1 MIDSTVVLFNA
12 RGERV
17 ELSPYGAAITAIYVR
32 DRQGRVGNVT
42 VDEGGSAGKVVGRY
56 ANRIANGR
64 FALDGRVYQLA
75 TNEGSNTLHGGP
87 DGFAKRVWK
96 TGATRTSIDGSTM
109 SVEFSLNS
117 AAGDQGFPGNLSC
130 NVVYSFDD
138 EAALRIAYGATCDEP
153 TVLNLTNHVYFNLSG
168 DSSPSIASQRLWIAS
183 DEYTPVDRAMIPS
196 GAIVPIAG
204 TPRDFRK
211 MRPIG
216 TVAFDT
222 NFVLDAFTGDLRVVA
237 EAFDDESGRRLR
249 VETTE
254 PGLQLYTGKGN
265 AFALETQ
272 HFPDSPNHANF
283 PSTVLRPGQRF
294 ASTTVYRFMTTP
306 STELRT
312 GD

>member
-1 MIDSTVVLFNA
+1 MIEDTLVLFNA

-17 ELSPYGAAITAIYVR
+17 ELSPLGAGITAIYVR
-32 DRQGRVGNVT
+32 ERHGRVAGVA
-42 VDEGGSAGKVVGRY
+42 VDEGGSAGKVVGRF

-75 TNEGSNTLHGGP
+75 TNEGPNTLHGGP
-87 DGFAKRVWK
+87 DGFAKRTWK
-96 TGATRTSIDGSTM
+96 AGPIRTSIDGKTM

-117 AAGDQGFPGNLSC
+117 AAGDQGFPGNLTC
-130 NVVYSFDD
+130 NAVYSFDD
-138 EAALRIAYGATCDEP
+138 EAALRITYGATCDEP
-153 TVLNLTNHVYFNLSG
+153 TVINLTNHVYFNLSG
-168 DSSPSIASQRLWIAS
+168 CSNSSIASQQLWIAS
-183 DEYTPVDRAMIPS
+183 DEYTPVDRAMIPT
-196 GAIVPIAG
+196 GELEAIAG
-204 TPRDFRK
+204 TERDFRK

-216 TVAFDT
+216 KGAFDC
-222 NFVLDAFTGDLRVVA
+222 NFVLDAFTGDLRVAA
-237 EAFDDESGRRLR
+237 EAFDQSSGRRMR

-294 ASTTVYRFMTTP
+294 VSATIYRFMT
-306 STELRT
+306 S
-312 GD
+312 D

>member
-1 MIDSTVVLFNA
+1 VIKDTVVLFNA

-17 ELSPYGAAITAIYVR
+17 ELSPLGAGITGIYVR
-32 DRQGRVGNVT
+32 DRQGRVGDVS

-56 ANRIANGR
+56 ANRIAGAR

-75 TNEGSNTLHGGP
+75 ANEGANTLHGGP
-87 DGFAKRVWK
+87 DGFTKRTWK

-117 AAGDQGFPGNLSC
+117 PAGDQGFPGNLGC

-138 EAALRIAYGATCDEP
+138 EAALRIAYGATSDAP
-153 TVLNLTNHVYFNLSG
+153 TVVNLTNHVYFNLSG
-168 DSSPSIASQRLWIAS
+168 SVSPSIATQQLWIAS
-183 DEYTPVDRAMIPS
+183 DEYTPVDRAMIPTGEIS
-196 GAIVPIAG
+196 PIAG
-204 TPRDFRK
+204 TVRDFRK

-216 TVAFDT
+216 NVAFDC

-237 EAFDDESGRRLR
+237 EAFDDASGRQLR

-272 HFPDSPNHANF
+272 HFPDSPNHPNF
-283 PSTVLRPGQRF
+283 PSTALRPGQHF
-294 ASTTVYRFMTTP
+294 KSTTVYRFTT
-306 STELRT
+306 S
-312 GD
+312 D

>member
-1 MIDSTVVLFNA
+1 MIEDTVVLFNA

-17 ELSPYGAAITAIYVR
+17 ELSPYGAAIAAVYVR
-32 DRQGRVGNVT
+32 DRQGRVGDVT
-42 VDEGGSAGKVVGRY
+42 VGEGGSAGKIVGRY

-64 FALDGRVYQLA
+64 FAIDGRVYQLA

-87 DGFAKRVWK
+87 DGFAKRIWK

-109 SVEFSLNS
+109 SVEFSLTS

-138 EAALRIAYGATCDEP
+138 DAALRITYGAATDEP
-153 TVLNLTNHVYFNLSG
+153 TVINLTNHVYFNLRDNPTS
-168 DSSPSIASQRLWIAS
+168 SIASQQLWIAS
-183 DEYTPVDRAMIPS
+183 DEYTPVDRAMIPT

-204 TPRDFRK
+204 TARDFRK

-216 TVAFDT
+216 TTAFDT
-222 NFVLDAFTGDLRVVA
+222 NFVLDAYIGDLRVVA

-283 PSTVLRPGQRF
+283 PSTALRPGQRF
-294 ASTTVYRFMTTP
+294 ASTTVYRFAT
-306 STELRT
+306 S
-312 GD
+312 G

>member
-1 MIDSTVVLFNA
+1 VVKDAVVLFNA

-17 ELSPYGAAITAIYVR
+17 ELSPAGAAITGIYVR
-32 DRQGRVGNVT
+32 DREGRVGDVS
-42 VDEGGSAGKVVGRY
+42 VDEGGSAGKIVGRY

-75 TNEGSNTLHGGP
+75 TNEGRNALHGGP
-87 DGFAKRVWK
+87 DGFAKRKWK
-96 TGATRTSIDGSTM
+96 AGPTRTSIDGSTM

-117 AAGDQGFPGNLSC
+117 PAGDQGFPGALSC

-138 EAALRIAYGATCDEP
+138 EAALRIAYGATADAP

-168 DSSPSIASQRLWIAS
+168 GLSPSIASQELWIAS
-183 DEYTPVDRAMIPS
+183 DEYTPVDRAMIPTGKLS
-196 GAIVPIAG
+196 PIAG
-204 TPRDFRK
+204 TPLDFRK

-216 TVAFDT
+216 DRAYDC
-222 NFVLDAFTGDLRVVA
+222 NFVLDAFTGELRVVA
-237 EAFDDESGRRLR
+237 EAYDAESGRRLR

-283 PSTVLRPGQRF
+283 PSTALRPGQRF
-294 ASTTVYRFMTTP
+294 SSTTIYRFMTN
-306 STELRT
+306 
-312 GD
+312 G